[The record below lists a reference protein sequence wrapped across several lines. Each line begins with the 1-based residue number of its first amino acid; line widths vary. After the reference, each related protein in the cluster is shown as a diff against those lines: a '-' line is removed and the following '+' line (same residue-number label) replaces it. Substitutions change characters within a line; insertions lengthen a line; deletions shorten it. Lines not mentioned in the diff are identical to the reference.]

1 MSENNKHTTESTPCC
16 SRPSECSGGPGK
28 GSNCEQQPQHKEP
41 GVGRFGARVKVD
53 HSNRELYVST
63 TRAVA
68 GVSVASFCGLLI
80 GIVALSRNASHNG
93 PQSARAVAPA
103 VLHPSIIDPAERE
116 RETPRSAPVVKATPA
131 ATPKSTQASL
141 PPAVKAP
148 VAAVPTTSPVP
159 NPVPQLNPGEA
170 RIVGQTYFVFGSYPR
185 PGEAKKAAERMETH
199 GVPCSVVQNL
209 PGWTHKGWYT
219 VVSLKGYESTK
230 DATYQREFKGLQS
243 KELEPHGYKWRT
255 VNKA

>member
-1 MSENNKHTTESTPCC
+1 MSENNKHTTESAPCC
-16 SRPSECSGGPGK
+16 SRPSDCSGGAGK
-28 GSNCEQQPQHKEP
+28 GSDCQQKEP
-41 GVGRFGARVKVD
+41 AGAVGRFGTRVRVD
-53 HSNRELYVST
+53 RPNRELYVST

-93 PQSARAVAPA
+93 PQSAQAVAPA

-116 RETPRSAPVVKATPA
+116 RETPRSAPAVKTTP
-131 ATPKSTQASL
+131 ATPKATLVGVPQ
-141 PPAVKAP
+141 AVKTP

-159 NPVPQLNPGEA
+159 NPVPQISPGES

-185 PGEAKKAAERMETH
+185 PGEAKKAAERMESH
-199 GVPCSVVQNL
+199 GVSCSVVQNL

-219 VVSLKGYESTK
+219 VVSVKGYESTK
-230 DATYQREFKGLQS
+230 DATYQRELKTLQS